1 MRTHPTAVFKPI
13 HLTSQRRTAL
23 LSIAMAATLLLGGC
37 QRSWVR
43 PAAPAE
49 LLAPPSLPAEVEQA
63 AADALPALIL
73 AERAA
78 SIAGDEET
86 LRVLWLPDATIIDGR
101 GTADTSDDFRWQGW
115 PALRSR
121 YRLAVFPAPPPPLD
135 RADDGTLVETGV
147 RAGYQRS
154 GDQWTAVQRDGRW
167 WLESLAY
174 SMGK

>member
-1 MRTHPTAVFKPI
+1 MRTHRTPAFGQI
-13 HLTSQRRTAL
+13 HLAAKQRMAL
-23 LSIAMAATLLLGGC
+23 LGCAVAAALLLGGC

-86 LRVLWLPDATIIDGR
+86 LRMLWLPDATIIDGR
-101 GTADTSDDFRWQGW
+101 GTADMSDDFRWQGW

-121 YRLAVFPAPPPPLD
+121 YQLAVFPAPPPPLD
-135 RADDGTLVETGV
+135 RADDGSLVETGV
-147 RAGYQRS
+147 RAGYQRG

>member
-1 MRTHPTAVFKPI
+1 MV
-13 HLTSQRRTAL
+13 L
-23 LSIAMAATLLLGGC
+23 LPIAMATALLLGGC

-43 PAAPAE
+43 PAVPAE
-49 LLAPPSLPAEVEQA
+49 LLAPPSLPAAVAQA
-63 AADALPALIL
+63 AASALPALIL

-86 LRVLWLPDATIIDGR
+86 LRLLWLPDATIIDGR
-101 GTADTSDDFRWQGW
+101 GTVATSDDFRWQGW

-121 YRLAVFPAPPPPLD
+121 YQLAVFPAPPPPLD
-135 RADDGTLVETGV
+135 RADDGTLTETGIHAV
-147 RAGYQRS
+147 YQRG

-167 WLESLAY
+167 WLASLAY